1 MNLYPKWWVASDHV
15 PSISAHP
22 ELFTVLVRSPG
33 GNLARMIKRSNWL
46 SGNVFYLGLVSLLSD
61 ASHEMATAILPFFL
75 TITLGYSPVVLGLIE
90 GFSDGASSF
99 VKPFAGYMSD
109 KLGRRKPPINLG
121 YVLTGLLIPA
131 IGFVSNSVQ
140 IAALRVG
147 AWIGRGARGGPRD
160 ALLADSVTSEFHGRA
175 FGFHR
180 AMDTVGATI
189 GPAFALLL
197 VTSLG
202 YREIFF
208 LTALPGVAAVFIVI
222 FLVKDIQQKRSDDSI
237 KTRGFVLT
245 IRSLPKTFKLF
256 VTGVG
261 LFGIA
266 NFANTLFALR
276 AEQVLA
282 PEMGAAKASLLAI
295 ALYTLLNFVYAITCF
310 PIGALGDKIG
320 KRLVLVAGYLLS
332 AVTCFATAY
341 LSSDL
346 VYVILIFVGAGIFTA
361 ITETIEGAFAADL
374 LPPNV
379 RGTGYGVL
387 QTINGIGDFVSSAV
401 VGVLWVTVSPLV
413 AFQYAAVLSALG
425 ALVLF
430 RVTK

>member
-1 MNLYPKWWVASDHV
+1 MTKKTS
-15 PSISAHP
+15 
-22 ELFTVLVRSPG
+22 
-33 GNLARMIKRSNWL
+33 WL
-46 SGNVFYLGLVSLLSD
+46 SGNVFYMGLVSLLGD

-75 TITLGYSPVVLGLIE
+75 TIELGYSAAVLGLIE

-99 VKPFAGYMSD
+99 VKPFSGYMSD
-109 KLGRRKPPINLG
+109 RMGRRKPPMNLG
-121 YVLTGLLIPA
+121 YGLTGLLVPV
-131 IGFVSNSVQ
+131 IGFASNWVQ
-140 IAALRVG
+140 IAGLRVG

-180 AMDTVGATI
+180 AMDTIGATI
-189 GPAFALLL
+189 GPALALVL
-197 VTSLG
+197 VTILG

-208 LTALPGVAAVFIVI
+208 LTALPGIAAIFIVV
-222 FLVKDIQQKRSDDSI
+222 FLVKDIKRKQSGDSP
-237 KTRGFVLT
+237 KGPGFILT
-245 IRSLPKTFKLF
+245 IRSLPRTFKLF
-256 VTGVG
+256 IAGVG
-261 LFGIA
+261 MFGIA

-282 PEMGAAKASLLAI
+282 PGMGATKAALLAI
-295 ALYTLLNFVYAITCF
+295 ALYTLLNLVYAITCF

-320 KRLVLVAGYLLS
+320 KRMVLVAGYFLS
-332 AVTCFATAY
+332 AVTCLATAY

-346 VYVILIFVGAGIFTA
+346 AYISLIFVAAGIFSA
-361 ITETIEGAFAADL
+361 VTETIEGAFAADL
-374 LPPNV
+374 LPQDV

-387 QTINGIGDFVSSAV
+387 QTVNGIGDFVSSAV
-401 VGVLWVTVSPLV
+401 VGVLWVAVSPLV

>member
-1 MNLYPKWWVASDHV
+1 MTKKTS
-15 PSISAHP
+15 
-22 ELFTVLVRSPG
+22 
-33 GNLARMIKRSNWL
+33 WL
-46 SGNVFYLGLVSLLSD
+46 SGNVFFLGFVSLLGD

-75 TITLGYSPVVLGLIE
+75 TIELGYSAAVLGLIE

-99 VKPFAGYMSD
+99 VKPFSGYMSD
-109 KLGRRKPPINLG
+109 RMGRRKPPINLG
-121 YVLTGLLIPA
+121 YGLTGLLVPV
-131 IGFVSNSVQ
+131 IGFASNWVQ
-140 IAALRVG
+140 IAGLRVG

-180 AMDTVGATI
+180 AMDTIGATL
-189 GPAFALLL
+189 GPALALVL
-197 VTSLG
+197 VTMLG

-208 LTALPGVAAVFIVI
+208 LTALPGIAAVFVVV
-222 FLVKDIQQKRSDDSI
+222 FLVKDIKRKQSSDSP
-237 KTRGFVLT
+237 KGPGFVLT
-245 IRSLPKTFKLF
+245 IRSLPRKFKLF
-256 VTGVG
+256 IAGVG
-261 LFGIA
+261 MFGIA

-282 PEMGAAKASLLAI
+282 PGMGATKATLLAI
-295 ALYTLLNFVYAITCF
+295 ALYTLLNLVYAITCF

-320 KRLVLVAGYLLS
+320 KRMVLVAGYFLS
-332 AVTCFATAY
+332 AVTCLATAY

-346 VYVILIFVGAGIFTA
+346 AYISLIFVAAGIFSA
-361 ITETIEGAFAADL
+361 VTETIEGAFAADL
-374 LPPNV
+374 LPQDV

-387 QTINGIGDFVSSAV
+387 QTVNGIGDFVSSAV
-401 VGVLWVTVSPLV
+401 VGVLWVAVSPLV
-413 AFQYAAVLSALG
+413 AFQYAAVLSTLG